1 MDLASLRKGL
11 EQHRQ
16 SHLLQFWDD
25 LSSENQKEL
34 YDDLSSIDLDRVC
47 QYFGKATTGL
57 SEAQTKSDERL
68 EPVPEKVCG
77 STSRM
82 SSDEHKQLFDSG
94 LRLIAEGKVAAL
106 LLAGGQGTRLGV
118 PYPKGMY
125 NVQLPS
131 GKTLYQLQA
140 ERLLKLQELAFK
152 LTNRHGVIPW

>member
-1 MDLASLRKGL
+1 MDISGLRTSL

-16 SHLLQFWDD
+16 GHLLQFWDD
-25 LSSENQKEL
+25 LSPADQKTL
-34 YDDLSSIDLDRVC
+34 FDDLSSIDLDRVC

-57 SEAQTKSDERL
+57 KEAQTKSDDRL
-68 EPVPEKVCG
+68 EPVPDSVCG

-82 SSDEHKQLFDSG
+82 TSSEQREYFDSG
-94 LRLIAEGKVAAL
+94 LRLIARNKVAAL

-131 GKTLYQLQA
+131 AKTLYQLQA

-152 LTNRHGVIPW
+152 LTGQRGVIPW